1 MKDFDEYL
9 EIRVNIVRKTPYYEN
24 CRIDEKS
31 TRLTRPENTTDEPN
45 SMTYFKVLQAFA
57 KDEPVLPTL
66 ACCAVKHAPFRK
78 MQ

>member
-31 TRLTRPENTTDEPN
+31 TRLARPV
-45 SMTYFKVLQAFA
+45 S
-57 KDEPVLPTL
+57 LPRGAANFMARSL
-66 ACCAVKHAPFRK
+66 KIS
-78 MQ
+78 